1 MLLQAGLEVQERD
14 FFQDPFSEAE
24 LRALIGDRSPADI
37 FSWKSPSFRK
47 MGRSRDSLT
56 DDELVAL
63 MLDEPRLIRRPL
75 VAVDGEVIGPLSGT
89 SRITAAVS
97 ERLG

>member
-1 MLLQAGLEVQERD
+1 MQAGLEIEERD

-47 MGRSRDSLT
+47 MGIDRDSL
-56 DDELVAL
+56 DDDRMIAL
-63 MLDEPRLIRRPL
+63 MLEEPRLIRRPITAIGDTL
-75 VAVDGEVIGPLSGT
+75 VIGADSKALSRAL
-89 SRITAAVS
+89 SS
-97 ERLG
+97 

>member
-47 MGRSRDSLT
+47 MDIDRGSL
-56 DDELVAL
+56 DDDRMIAL
-63 MLDEPRLIRRPL
+63 MLEEPRLIRRPL
-75 VAVDGEVIGPLSGT
+75 TAIGDTLAVGADSRALS
-89 SRITAAVS
+89 S
-97 ERLG
+97 

>member
-1 MLLQAGLEVQERD
+1 MQAGLEVEERD

-47 MGRSRDSLT
+47 MGIDRDSL
-56 DDELVAL
+56 DDDRMIAL
-63 MLDEPRLIRRPL
+63 MLEEPRLIRRP
-75 VAVDGEVIGPLSGT
+75 VTAIGDTLIVGADSKALSQAL
-89 SRITAAVS
+89 SS
-97 ERLG
+97 